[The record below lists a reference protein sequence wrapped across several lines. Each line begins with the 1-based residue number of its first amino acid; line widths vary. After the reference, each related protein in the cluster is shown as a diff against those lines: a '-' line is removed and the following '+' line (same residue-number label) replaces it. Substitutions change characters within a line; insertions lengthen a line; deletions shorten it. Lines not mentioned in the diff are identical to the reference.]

1 MTKKPTRLTASEHRR
16 AAQQQTDWSPQGVG
30 LSPELYA
37 AALRYL
43 FDRPVPQGQE
53 QEWFWNIDE
62 PEFEATPL
70 EWTRIQTVLFANA
83 GHHLAGFG
91 DEQVGMGLNYVMSN
105 MVSNVPF
112 AAADATV
119 PIDEAMRMMRAMPS
133 LWCDCIGPRLAPVR
147 QPIGMSGGRLAYVCY
162 MWFDVW
168 PTARIAEEQTPWRQ
182 ALWQVFDAMLH
193 TPCREVQIAA
203 LHGIGHN
210 FDSQD
215 WRGDIERAFDAFVR
229 NIDADDAE
237 LSNYAQAARSGCV
250 Q

>member
-1 MTKKPTRLTASEHRR
+1 MAKKPKRLAAAERRR
-16 AAQQQTDWSPQGVG
+16 AARQSDWSPQGVD
-30 LSPELYA
+30 LSPALYA

-83 GHHLAGFG
+83 GRDLEHF
-91 DEQVGMGLNYVMSN
+91 DNERVGMGLNYVMSN

-119 PIDEAMRMMRAMPS
+119 PIEEAMRMMRAMPN
-133 LWCDCIGPRLAPVR
+133 LWCDCIGPRMAHVR
-147 QPIGMSGGRLAYVCY
+147 QPIGTSSGRLAYVCY
-162 MWFDVW
+162 MWFDLW
-168 PTARIAEEQTPWRQ
+168 PTARIAVEEAQWRQ

-193 TPCREVQIAA
+193 TPYREVQIAA

-210 FDSQD
+210 FDPQD
-215 WRGDIERAFDAFVR
+215 WRGEMERAFDAFVR
-229 NIDADDAE
+229 DIDADDVE
-237 LSNYAQAARSGCV
+237 LRNYAHAARSGCV